1 MRHTIDEAAS
11 LVGRTRRSIYRAM
24 NEGRLS
30 YGLEANGRRYIDT
43 SELIRAYGELRPM
56 SQSVHAEMSHGDTVS
71 ATVAETGPGRHQ
83 GSRRRGDQEAGNA
96 AVAVE
101 VVEALVGALRGLS
114 AEVEMLRAELAAQR
128 LRLEHDGSKQQ
139 HPDQP
144 PAKPARPRR
153 AQSFA
158 DLIEDLGD

>member
-43 SELIRAYGELRPM
+43 SELIRAYGEITLP
-56 SQSVHAEMSHGDTVS
+56 SQSVHAEMSHGGMGRVTG
-71 ATVAETGPGRHQ
+71 AETWPGKPLGGPPRDEQ
-83 GSRRRGDQEAGNA
+83 SASNA
-96 AVAVE
+96 ALALGSLTAAVE
-101 VVEALVGALRGLS
+101 RLTAEVAALREQL
-114 AEVEMLRAELAAQR
+114 AEAKQIEHKGEQLPLVQQERA
-128 LRLEHDGSKQQ
+128 
-139 HPDQP
+139 
-144 PAKPARPRR
+144 ARPSRR

-158 DLIEDLGD
+158 DLLEDIGD